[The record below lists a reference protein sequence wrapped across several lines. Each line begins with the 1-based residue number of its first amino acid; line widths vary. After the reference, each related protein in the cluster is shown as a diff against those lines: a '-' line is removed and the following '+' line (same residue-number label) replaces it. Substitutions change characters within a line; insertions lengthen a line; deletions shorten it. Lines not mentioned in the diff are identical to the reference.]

1 MANIKNLPDYAKSC
15 RFIVCRVVDGEKY
28 FYGAYN
34 DGVCAANAALEICGK
49 VEVNEDVVFFV

>member
-1 MANIKNLPDYAKSC
+1 MVKNMPDYAKSC
-15 RFIVCRVVDGEKY
+15 KFIVCRVIDGEKW

-34 DGVCAANAALEICGK
+34 DSVCAANAALEISGC